1 MAKYDELDVRATD
14 DLQDLEMADAQPE
27 IIIRRKGRGFQ
38 SGEQRGD
45 GVLGSAFDKLSSAD
59 SAAERAQKS
68 IEGWIVLITGVHEE
82 ATEEDISDKFAD
94 FGPIK
99 NLHLNLDRRT
109 GYVKGYALVEY
120 ENFEEAQEAIKTMNG
135 TKLLGQT
142 LEVDFAFV
150 KPANEERGRRA
161 GGAGGFTSRS
171 RGGRRSDRRSISPS
185 RR

>member
-1 MAKYDELDVRATD
+1 MAKYEELDVRATG
-14 DLQDLEMADAQPE
+14 DLQDLEMADSQPE

-45 GVLGSAFDKLSSAD
+45 GVHGSAFDQLSAAD
-59 SAAERAQKS
+59 SAAGRAQKS
-68 IEGWIVLITGVHEE
+68 IEGWIVLVTGVHEE

-120 ENFEEAQEAIKTMNG
+120 DNFEEAQEAIKTMNG
-135 TKLLGQT
+135 SKLLGQT

-150 KPANEERGRRA
+150 KPTNEDRGRR
-161 GGAGGFTSRS
+161 AGGFTSRS
-171 RGGRRSDRRSISPS
+171 RGGYGGRRSDRRSVSPS